1 MTTHKKSIQLIV
13 LIMTAFTVAACS
25 QEEAAMPEQAGN
37 DMAMDMSSE
46 VADMAMDMAADMT
59 AEEHGVMT
67 AAEQENLRIAEE
79 WWRTVLMGGRLDQAE
94 EYMTERYIQ
103 HNPDVPTGRDGF
115 LQFFG
120 AFAQPGPIPE
130 DFPPTDVKFAK
141 GDYVVFVWER
151 EAEDPTSGEPYN
163 YSFFDVVRM
172 QDGRIDEHWDS
183 VFRATP
189 PPGMA
194 VMPIAPGVGPRH
206 VSPAN
211 TDMEQTGE
219 DIVIREQKD
228 ILQYQNLDIAME
240 VMAEDYI
247 QHNPN
252 VPDGR
257 AGFLEFFS
265 RFADPQPIQDE
276 WINEPEFTLTHGDIT
291 LFIFTRYS
299 EDPARDNEVY
309 KWNWFDMYRVENSL
323 VQEHWDSADRNGNV
337 PPSVEPPAG
346 FVSFSN

>member
-1 MTTHKKSIQLIV
+1 MTNYKNPFRVIIFFLATLILV
-13 LIMTAFTVAACS
+13 GCS
-25 QEEAAMPEQAGN
+25 QEEASMPEQASTE
-37 DMAMDMSSE
+37 MAAE
-46 VADMAMDMAADMT
+46 EAADMAMDMAADMA

-67 AAEQENLRIAEE
+67 VAEQTNLARAEE

-103 HNPDVPTGRDGF
+103 HNPDVSTGRDGF
-115 LQFFG
+115 IEFFSR
-120 AFAQPGPIPE
+120 FAQPGPIPE

-151 EAEDPTSGEPYN
+151 EAEDPTTGEPYN
-163 YSFFDVVRM
+163 YSFFDVLRM
-172 QDGRIDEHWDS
+172 VDGRVDEHWDS

-189 PPGMA
+189 PPGAPVMA
-194 VMPIAPGVGPRH
+194 IAPGIGPRP
-206 VSPAN
+206 VAPAN
-211 TDMEQTGE
+211 TAMEQAVE
-219 DIVIREQKD
+219 DLVNIEMKD
-228 ILQYQNLDIAME
+228 ILQYQNVDLAME

-257 AGFLEFFS
+257 DGFIEFFS
-265 RFADPQPIQDE
+265 RFANPQPIQDE
-276 WINEPEFTLTHGDIT
+276 WLDEPELILTHGDIA
-291 LFIFTRYS
+291 LYIMTRYS

-309 KWNWFDMYRVENSL
+309 KWNWFDMFRVENGL
-323 VQEHWDSADRNGNV
+323 IQEHWDSATRDNNV
-337 PPSVEPPAG
+337 PPSVEPPEG